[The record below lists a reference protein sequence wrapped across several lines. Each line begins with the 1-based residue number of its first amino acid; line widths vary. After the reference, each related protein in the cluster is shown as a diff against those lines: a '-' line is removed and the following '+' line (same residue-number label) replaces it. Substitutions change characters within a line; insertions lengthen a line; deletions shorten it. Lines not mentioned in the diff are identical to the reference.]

1 VYGKVYNTIF
11 VIYVMMVEEAI
22 IRLRRNGVLTIPI
35 EIRKKL
41 GLEKGDFLQIDIEGE
56 EFTIKKVRLQS

>member
-1 VYGKVYNTIF
+1 
-11 VIYVMMVEEAI
+11 MMVEEAI